1 MSAVLLKTRALAL
14 VAQGIN
20 GNLEPV
26 FVTDIQRTT
35 RLLHLDGNTIVE
47 VAIDEGNI
55 QAGAAREL
63 VSELELELKA
73 GCIGPMYRLAIDL
86 QALAPIWISPESKP
100 ARGWH
105 LRTGQTPGIVHTQKP
120 KLRRSVQAAA
130 AFRVVLGGALGH
142 LMANIGPT
150 LRGSAEGLH
159 QMRLALRRT
168 RAMLELFER
177 HLDAD
182 VVGGFNET
190 LRRFGAIFGAARDWD
205 VFCLETLPAAI
216 ADLPVE
222 RLRVLKRLGEVNRR
236 IAHTAVVDAM
246 RGHDFTKMVLGLASW
261 VEAGASQPSTL
272 GDERMGKRLRTLAP
286 SMLDRAANKAKKR
299 GRHAGRLSLIQRHAL
314 RKVTEETLI

>member
-1 MSAVLLKTRALAL
+1 MTTYFDTPDRLLDRAGVTLRVRHSGDTYIQTVKTWPNGRSLATDRGEWEWRIDQNVPDVRRLAKTRALAS

-55 QAGAAREL
+55 QAGAARES

-182 VVGGFNET
+182 VVGGFKRDT
-190 LRRFGAIFGAARDWD
+190 PALRRDIRGCA
-205 VFCLETLPAAI
+205 
-216 ADLPVE
+216 
-222 RLRVLKRLGEVNRR
+222 RLGR
-236 IAHTAVVDAM
+236 ILPRDTTGSDS
-246 RGHDFTKMVLGLASW
+246 GF
-261 VEAGASQPSTL
+261 AG
-272 GDERMGKRLRTLAP
+272 
-286 SMLDRAANKAKKR
+286 
-299 GRHAGRLSLIQRHAL
+299 
-314 RKVTEETLI
+314 